1 MIQDVV
7 PSPAYVR
14 GYGKTALL
22 KELTN
27 EQLVDELH
35 KRGVGIDRVFAQ
47 FYAIEAMSTGKDWE
61 INGDGEEGQHGRPL
75 TVGDVE
81 LAGLAEL
88 PETPNPRPF

>member
-47 FYAIEAMSTGKDWE
+47 FYAIVCHLGTGLDLV
-61 INGDGEEGQHGRPL
+61 IHPVV
-75 TVGDVE
+75 T
-81 LAGLAEL
+81 
-88 PETPNPRPF
+88 